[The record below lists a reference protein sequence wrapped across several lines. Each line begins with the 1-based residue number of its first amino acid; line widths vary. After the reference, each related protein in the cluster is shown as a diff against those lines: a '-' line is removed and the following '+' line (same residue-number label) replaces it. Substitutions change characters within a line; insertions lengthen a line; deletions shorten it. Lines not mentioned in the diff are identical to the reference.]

1 MSVTGSSTASSL
13 LGNAIGAVKKSR
25 WPARAA
31 RHNPVIQLPLARLA
45 RRYDDR
51 PGERAAIRERVLTRA
66 LRQAAVTPYG
76 AEVGPTETNDLAAWP
91 ILTKDRLKADET
103 RFHAERRLP
112 SVEATTG
119 GTTGLPLRLRRS
131 LVSLNAEQF
140 FLDRF
145 LAEAGVSF
153 AASRVALLRGD
164 DVKDPADVEAPF
176 GRYDQGGR
184 RLVLSSAHLNDVTVA
199 WYAEELRRFAPDFL
213 WAYPSTL
220 SSLLRLLDGAGTE
233 LAIPLVVTSSETLFP
248 NEAAMATDRFGA
260 RVIDYYGQ
268 AERVALAVDTG
279 SGYRFDPLYGTVE
292 LVAEPEDEAADG
304 GLEDE
309 DGLASA
315 QIIGTGHWNSA
326 MPLVRCGTGDLI
338 RFRPSGQSDQLARI
352 ATGAEPFA
360 GIKGRS
366 SDYLVSPDGGVLVG
380 IDHLPRGLVD
390 VVRMQVRQP
399 TATEVEILLVTSGGD
414 LSEADRRTLDASI
427 GRKLPPSMS
436 VDVQVVDRLARTAAG
451 KTPFVVRSPDLG

>member
-1 MSVTGSSTASSL
+1 MATSL
-13 LGNAIGAVKKSR
+13 LGNAIGVVKKSR

-31 RHNPVIQLPLARLA
+31 RHNPIIQLPMARLA
-45 RRYDDR
+45 GRYDDR
-51 PGERAAIRERVLTRA
+51 PGQRAAIRERVLTRA
-66 LRQAAVTPYG
+66 LRQAAATPYG
-76 AEVGPTETNDLAAWP
+76 VEVGPAETADLSAWP

-164 DVKDPADVEAPF
+164 DVKDPADVEPPF

-184 RLVLSSAHLNDVTVA
+184 RLVLSSAHLNDATVA

-220 SSLLRLLDGAGTE
+220 SSLLRLMQEAGTE

-248 NEAAMATDRFGA
+248 NESAMASDRLGA

-268 AERVALAVDTG
+268 AERVALAVDAG

-292 LVAEPEDEAADG
+292 LMADSDDG
-304 GLEDE
+304 PTVDD

-315 QIIGTGHWNSA
+315 QIIGTSHWNSA
-326 MPLVRCGTGDLI
+326 MPLVRYQTGDLI
-338 RFRPSGQSDQLARI
+338 RYRPSGRADQLVRI
-352 ATGAEPFA
+352 ATGAESFA

-366 SDYLVSPDGGVLVG
+366 SDYLISPDGGVLVG

-399 TATEVEILLVTSGGD
+399 SIDEVTILLVTSGGD
-414 LSEADRRTLDASI
+414 LSDPDRRTLDASI
-427 GRKLPPSMS
+427 GRKLPPAMS
-436 VDVQVVDRLARTAAG
+436 VDVQVVDSLPRTAAG
-451 KTPFVVRSPDLG
+451 KTPFVVRSPELG

>member
-1 MSVTGSSTASSL
+1 MNATRSSTASSL

-184 RLVLSSAHLNDVTVA
+184 RLVLSSAHLNDGTVD

-248 NEAAMATDRFGA
+248 NESAMAVDRFGA

-292 LVAEPEDEAADG
+292 LVAEPEDRAAID
-304 GLEDE
+304 DVDD

-326 MPLVRCGTGDLI
+326 MPLVRYGTGDLI
-338 RFRPSGQSDQLARI
+338 RYRPSGQPDQLARI
-352 ATGAEPFA
+352 AAGAEPFA

-366 SDYLVSPDGGVLVG
+366 SDYLISPDGGVLVG

-399 TATEVEILLVTSGGD
+399 AATEVEILVVTGGGD
-414 LSEADRRTLDASI
+414 LTDADRRTLDASI
-427 GRKLPPSMS
+427 GRKIPPSMS
-436 VDVQVVDRLARTAAG
+436 VDVQVVDRLPRTAAG
-451 KTPFVVRSPDLG
+451 KTPFVVRSADLG